1 LSNSGNERSV
11 RELVAGIDPH
21 RLLPISHQAQL
32 LGISR
37 GSFYYQPLPVSQEEL
52 AIKNLIDEIYTKR
65 PFFGVR
71 KMTVEINQQRK
82 EAQQA
87 KVNHKRIARYMQE
100 MGLQAIFPGP
110 NLSKNSHQHPTYP
123 YLLRDIKADH
133 VNHIWGTDITYI
145 RLKTGFV
152 YLVAFLDW
160 FSRYIL
166 SWQIS
171 NTLDLSFVLEAA
183 QNAID
188 AYGHPEY
195 ENSDQ
200 GSHFTSQQY
209 LDLWNPDKTKISMDG
224 RGRCMDN
231 IFTER
236 LWRTIK
242 WEEVYLKSYES
253 VAEAV
258 SGIGQ
263 FIQFYNWNRPHQSL
277 AYKTPAGVYF
287 N

>member
-1 LSNSGNERSV
+1 
-11 RELVAGIDPH
+11 LVKGIQSH
-21 RLLPISHQAQL
+21 QLLPISLQARL

-37 GSFYYQPLPVSQEEL
+37 GSYYYQPAPVSPEEL
-52 AIKNLIDEIYTKR
+52 TIKNLIDEIYTDH
-65 PFFGVR
+65 PIYGVR
-71 KMTVEINQQRK
+71 KMTIEVNRHRK
-82 EAQQA
+82 ETQQPII
-87 KVNHKRIARYMQE
+87 NHKRIAGYMRE

-110 NLSKNSHQHPTYP
+110 NLSKNTHQHPIYP
-123 YLLRDIKADH
+123 YLLKGVTADH
-133 VNHIWGTDITYI
+133 TNHIWGTDITYI
-145 RLKTGFV
+145 RLRNGFI

-160 FSRYIL
+160 FSRYVL

-171 NTLDLSFVLEAA
+171 NTLDISFVLEAA
-183 QNAID
+183 KEALS

-200 GSHFTSQQY
+200 GSHFTSPQY
-209 LDLWNPDKTKISMDG
+209 LNLWDQTKTKISMDG

-242 WEEVYLKSYES
+242 WEEVYLKSYET
-253 VAEAV
+253 VGEAEAN
-258 SGIGQ
+258 IGR
-263 FIQFYNWNRPHQSL
+263 FIQFYNWERPHQSL
-277 AYKTPAGVYF
+277 SYQTPAGVYF